1 MGRPYPGAGGIAT
14 TDETLR
20 LFLAALGRALVETF
34 GNQPAH
40 PAAPAP
46 LPAPVQEPQP
56 VKAEPTPE
64 DQPKR
69 KVFSA
74 KIFTCAVCG
83 CRFEANAP
91 HAKRCPEC
99 REKLRVAKLVELSNR
114 KRQDVNLWEGP
125 SQDADMVYGN
135 SIDM

>member
-1 MGRPYPGAGGIAT
+1 M
-14 TDETLR
+14 TDETIR

-34 GNQPAH
+34 GDQSAH

-46 LPAPVQEPQP
+46 LPAPVQPET
-56 VKAEPTPE
+56 VKPE
-64 DQPKR
+64 SVPEEQPKR
-69 KVFSA
+69 KVFAA
-74 KIFTCAVCG
+74 KTFTCAVCG
-83 CRFEANAP
+83 RRFEANAP

-99 REKLRVAKLVELSNR
+99 RAKLKRVGTIRNFTGN
-114 KRQDVNLWEGP
+114 RQDVNLWEGL

>member
-1 MGRPYPGAGGIAT
+1 MNDKTI
-14 TDETLR
+14 R

-34 GNQPAH
+34 GDLPAQS
-40 PAAPAP
+40 PAPAP
-46 LPAPVQEPQP
+46 LPAPVQEP
-56 VKAEPTPE
+56 VKAEPAPE

-74 KIFTCAVCG
+74 KTFTCAVCG

-91 HAKRCPEC
+91 HAKRCLKC
-99 REKLRVAKLVELSNR
+99 RQKLRVAKLVELSNR
-114 KRQDVNLWEGP
+114 KRQDVNLWDGP
-125 SQDADMVYGN
+125 AKDADMVYGN

>member
-1 MGRPYPGAGGIAT
+1 MN
-14 TDETLR
+14 DETLR

-34 GNQPAH
+34 GDLPAH

-46 LPAPVQEPQP
+46 LPALVQEP
-56 VKAEPTPE
+56 VKAEPAPE

-69 KVFSA
+69 KVFIA
-74 KIFTCAVCG
+74 KTFACSDCG
-83 CRFEANAP
+83 RRFEANAP

-99 REKLRVAKLVELSNR
+99 RQKLRVAKLVELSNR
-114 KRQDVNLWEGP
+114 KRQDVNLWDGP